1 MKLWSREQSVDA
13 LVEQFTVGQDP
24 VLDLQLA
31 RFDLQGTMA
40 HIKML
45 CRIGLLSE
53 TELSQLEEALKG
65 INRQVEEGLFAIEPG
80 VEDVHSQV
88 EIMLTRQL
96 GEVGKKIHSGRSRN
110 DQVLVDLRLFFR
122 SEIRELALLAGEL
135 FEMLMRRSEESRDLL
150 MPGYTHTQVAMV
162 SSFGLWFSA
171 WAETLADDLQLLQ
184 SVYAIINRNPLG
196 SAAGYGSSFP
206 LDRQMTTELLGFSDL
221 NYNAIHA
228 QLGRGKTEQYLS
240 FAVAGISATLGRLA
254 ADVCLFTSQNFN
266 FLRLPDAFTTGSSI
280 MPHKKNPDVF
290 ELIRARCNRLQTLPQ
305 QVSAV
310 TGNLMSG
317 YHRDF
322 QLLKEIIFP
331 ALSDLKSCL
340 KLSALS
346 LEGITLN
353 ADVLSDGKYSYLYT
367 VEVVNELVLKGLP
380 FRDAYQEVS
389 RRVAAGEFE
398 FGGSI
403 QHSHAGSIGNLC
415 LPQIWKK
422 LELTL
427 AAFDFEG
434 SIGKAEV
441 LLKQ

>member
-1 MKLWSREQSVDA
+1 MDA
-13 LVEQFTVGQDP
+13 LVEQFTLGQDP
-24 VLDLQLA
+24 VLDIQLA
-31 RFDLQGTMA
+31 RFDLQGTLA
-40 HIKML
+40 HINML
-45 CRIGLLSE
+45 CHIGLLSE
-53 TELSQLEEALKG
+53 AELVKLKEAIIEISHL
-65 INRQVEEGLFAIEPG
+65 VEEGQFAIEPG
-80 VEDVHSQV
+80 VEDIHSQV
-88 EIMLTRQL
+88 EIMLTRKL
-96 GEVGKKIHSGRSRN
+96 GDVGKKIHSGRSRN

-122 SEIRELALLAGEL
+122 SEIRDLALLTGEL
-135 FEMLMRRSEESRDLL
+135 FEVLMQRSEESKDLL

-171 WAETLADDLQLLQ
+171 WAETLADDLQLMQ
-184 SVYAIINRNPLG
+184 SVYDIINRNPLG

-206 LDRQMTTELLGFSDL
+206 LDRQMTTGLLGFSDL

-228 QLGRGKTEQYLS
+228 QLGRGKTEQYLA

-254 ADVCLFTSQNFN
+254 ADICLFSSQNFN
-266 FLRLPDAFTTGSSI
+266 FVRLPDAFTTGSSI

-305 QVSAV
+305 QVTAI

-331 ALSDLKSCL
+331 ALTDLKSCL
-340 KLSALS
+340 RLSALC
-346 LEGITLN
+346 LKEITLN
-353 ADVLSDGKYSYLYT
+353 TDILSDDKYRYLYT
-367 VEVVNELVLKGLP
+367 VEVVNDLVSQGLP
-380 FRDAYQEVS
+380 FRDAYQEVNQ
-389 RRVAAGEFE
+389 RVAAGNFVFE
-398 FGGSI
+398 GSI

-415 LPQIWKK
+415 LPQIREK
-422 LELTL
+422 LEITL

-434 SIGKAEV
+434 SIERAES